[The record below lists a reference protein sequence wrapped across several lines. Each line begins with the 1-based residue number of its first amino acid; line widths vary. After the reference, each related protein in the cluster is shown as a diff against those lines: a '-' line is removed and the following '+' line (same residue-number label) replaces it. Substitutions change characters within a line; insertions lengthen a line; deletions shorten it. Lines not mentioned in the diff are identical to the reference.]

1 MKSKRIRLADRTLE
15 NDIKYSG
22 FLSYRHVR
30 IIAWAC
36 LILSQI
42 AVILSLQAS
51 LNPTTAEVANAW
63 KQFFL
68 FFADLPLPLFLLANF
83 SDILR
88 KKENYR
94 QLFIFY
100 GGVALGLYLLSNFL
114 VFHYGFRT
122 LHSLDSQMNWGE
134 TARIFGIFL
143 EGMGKSAYVLN
154 IFIDL
159 VLCSLLFFFMNY
171 TPKSK
176 VFEGKKI
183 FFFRLLVLLPIAYEV
198 GSIIIK
204 YNMYEGTLNIPSYVF
219 FLLTSKPPFVF
230 LAFIVIVFGLKIGQ
244 HLYLK
249 KHDNNIEQYNN
260 YSKTNAYSLRVS
272 IMIAIIFAVVALMDL
287 ILTTTIIGADVYNI
301 TLQYPDDE
309 MAQYIAIHQRV
320 SLWNNIGLGG
330 SISMFA
336 VAPIAILFSYTK
348 THKNK
353 IVDTIIPVAGIGLI
367 LIVYIEGVFEVITCN
382 MPFFIERLKEIIQGL
397 IGGGESAPPVE

>member
-382 MPFFIERLKEIIQGL
+382 MPFFIERLKDIVQGL